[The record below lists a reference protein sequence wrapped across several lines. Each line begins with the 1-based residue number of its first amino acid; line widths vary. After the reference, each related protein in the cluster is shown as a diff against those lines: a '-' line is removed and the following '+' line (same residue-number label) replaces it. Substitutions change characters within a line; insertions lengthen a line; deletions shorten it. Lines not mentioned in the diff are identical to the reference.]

1 MTELVTAKM
10 PLSFNWKKPEHFHL
24 LSKFS
29 VNPITSSP
37 FLKRSGNVLEAFEA
51 IMLQWFKLKG

>member
-51 IMLQWFKLKG
+51 IML